1 MRCDPLHAS
10 HLEVAAVEGRET
22 CQQRMSLC
30 VRKWEIQRL
39 GKSMNRPEVSQQ
51 RLEAV
56 GFGVLAMVGMYN
68 PLGNGVVVLVNL
80 GRPSEGRFHQ

>member
-10 HLEVAAVEGRET
+10 HLEAAVVEGRDT
-22 CQQRMSLC
+22 CQQRMSLY
-30 VRKWEIQRL
+30 VRKWEIRRL
-39 GKSMNRPEVSQQ
+39 EKSMNHPEVSRQ

-56 GFGVLAMVGMYN
+56 GFGVLVMVGMYN

-80 GRPSEGRFHQ
+80 GRSSEGRFH